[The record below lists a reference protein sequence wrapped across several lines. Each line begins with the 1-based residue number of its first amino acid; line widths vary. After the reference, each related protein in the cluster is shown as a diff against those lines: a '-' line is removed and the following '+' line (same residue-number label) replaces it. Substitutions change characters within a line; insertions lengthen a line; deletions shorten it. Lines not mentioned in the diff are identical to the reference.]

1 MVVLVDEPCE
11 LAGVPEPG
19 GHILPEIVDVER
31 ELPADLH
38 IGGDFPLEVP
48 RRLETEVGRINL
60 QHIDVDPAKILLDR
74 PVVHLSDIVIDRI
87 RIKLIHRRELR
98 VPAGSSG
105 QSDLDIL
112 AEGFLQPEVQP
123 RVEVRLHIH

>member
-1 MVVLVDEPCE
+1 MVVLVDEPSE
-11 LAGVPEPG
+11 LAGVPESG
-19 GHILPEIVDVER
+19 CHILPEIVDVER
-31 ELPADLH
+31 EFPTDLH
-38 IGGDFPLEVP
+38 IGGDLPFEVP
-48 RRLETEVGRINL
+48 RRLEIEVGRIDL

-112 AEGFLQPEVQP
+112 AEEFLQPEVQP